1 MATIQLPPD
10 FHDFLSLL
18 NRHSVEYL
26 LIGGYAVNLYGFVR
40 ATGDMD
46 VFIALNPDN
55 VSRIVAAFH
64 EFGVGSMTAEAL
76 QPGKIIRLGVPPMRL
91 EVLNRISGVTFAEA
105 YATREVKELNGLG
118 HVPSN
123 SRTVGTEPP
132 VRPFPGTRLSSYSR
146 WSD

>member
-1 MATIQLPPD
+1 
-10 FHDFLSLL
+10 
-18 NRHSVEYL
+18 
-26 LIGGYAVNLYGFVR
+26 
-40 ATGDMD
+40 MD

-55 VSRIVAAFH
+55 VGRIVAAFH

-118 HVPSN
+118 RIPSN
-123 SRTVGTEPP
+123 SRTVGTAPP

>member
-1 MATIQLPPD
+1 MATIQLPQD

-64 EFGVGSMTAEAL
+64 EFGIGSMTADTESI
-76 QPGKIIRLGVPPMRL
+76 GIGMRRC
-91 EVLNRISGVTFAEA
+91 NPA
-105 YATREVKELNGLG
+105 
-118 HVPSN
+118 
-123 SRTVGTEPP
+123 
-132 VRPFPGTRLSSYSR
+132 RLSG
-146 WSD
+146 WGCPLCGWKF